1 MMVLNTRLCSV
12 GIEGTFFA
20 LLACIDSL
28 GTLCSKWSGGLV
40 LHAFGVTRSDF
51 RNLWLVVLLRTV
63 LRFVVVAFVFLVPDA
78 SQSDILVPSDQTM
91 ISKIS
96 CSTTVKEDGD
106 CIPLVSMKG
115 EGRG

>member
-63 LRFVVVAFVFLVPDA
+63 LRFVVVGFVFLVPDA
-78 SQSDILVPSDQTM
+78 NQTDILIPGDHTM
-91 ISKIS
+91 VRKSS
-96 CSTTVKEDGD
+96 SEDGD
-106 CIPLVSMKG
+106 NIPLVSMKS
-115 EGRG
+115 EGRD